1 MSSRIYV
8 ILINILFKR
17 MMTIFLT
24 PRSNFLIPNIV
35 TPTWA
40 RPYWG
45 YVRYT
50 IRCSILEWS
59 VHLEHRFL
67 IGGYETRE
75 KLSET
80 NQVSSI
86 KNEGG
91 KEYIGVQR
99 ILVITLYGIDGVQ
112 QRIKL
117 QKRYNLLQ
125 QCPKEEIMF
134 QERRMTLWNTDGRK
148 QRTVLRLPF
157 IQKTCMPYI
166 K

>member
-1 MSSRIYV
+1 M
-8 ILINILFKR
+8 
-17 MMTIFLT
+17 
-24 PRSNFLIPNIV
+24 
-35 TPTWA
+35 
-40 RPYWG
+40 
-45 YVRYT
+45 
-50 IRCSILEWS
+50 
-59 VHLEHRFL
+59 HLEHRFL

-134 QERRMTLWNTDGRK
+134 QERRMTL
-148 QRTVLRLPF
+148 
-157 IQKTCMPYI
+157 
-166 K
+166 

>member
-1 MSSRIYV
+1 M
-8 ILINILFKR
+8 
-17 MMTIFLT
+17 
-24 PRSNFLIPNIV
+24 
-35 TPTWA
+35 
-40 RPYWG
+40 
-45 YVRYT
+45 
-50 IRCSILEWS
+50 
-59 VHLEHRFL
+59 HLEHRFL

-80 NQVSSI
+80 NQVSLI

-134 QERRMTLWNTDGRK
+134 QERRMTL
-148 QRTVLRLPF
+148 
-157 IQKTCMPYI
+157 
-166 K
+166 